1 MKELKFALKLFREL
15 NLSNSMVGKL
25 LLNTLYKLLEIN
37 KSETTLFCLL
47 AKVLKE
53 CWATLLL
60 ILLDLPVS

>member
-25 LLNTLYKLLEIN
+25 LLNTLYKPLEIN
-37 KSETTLFCLL
+37 KSETILFCLL
-47 AKVLKE
+47 EKVLKE